1 MKSLLSFLSIIF
13 ISMIISCDNSS
24 LLNDENISDFR
35 IFIDKLSQD
44 DNIKTVARN
53 LDNLNLIFASS
64 HTGEDLVVDDYI
76 CQFLERFPRLG
87 CISKTTLNIDFLAFE
102 LNNLDIERKSAS
114 LLKFEQGI
122 KLLKGRGQKEIELIS
137 FQEYNHSILL
147 GNFYEGNAY
156 VYSPDIELDL
166 LTSDELYV
174 LGFRYAVKTKF
185 NAWFYIAPLG

>member
-76 CQFLERFPRLG
+76 CRFLEHFPRLG
-87 CISKTTLNIDFLAFE
+87 CISKTTLNIDFLAVE
-102 LNNLDIERKSAS
+102 LNNPDIERKSAS

-137 FQEYNHSILL
+137 FQEYNHSMLL